1 MAGAPFSGSDRA
13 AREEQLMAEFA
24 VEFPGW
30 EVERVWGVGFVAFP
44 KGTPVL
50 RSITIDAMKAKL
62 ERQRDGK
69 AGETETEGSRN
80 G

>member
-1 MAGAPFSGSDRA
+1 VSGSDRA
-13 AREEQLMAEFA
+13 AMEEQLMAEIA

-50 RSITIDAMKAKL
+50 RSITLDAMKAKL
-62 ERQRDGK
+62 EKQRDRK
-69 AGETETEGSRN
+69 QDDTQ
-80 G
+80 